1 MQGVTFQRVSVG
13 DVSLSVATAGPK
25 DGSPVV
31 LLHGFPESWYCWR
44 HQIPALV
51 EQGYRAIVPDLRGYG
66 GSDKPAGVKH
76 YGIDSLADDVAGLL
90 DAFDI
95 GSAPVVGHDWGGAIT
110 WHFGHRH
117 PDRATRLCVMN
128 CPHPVAM
135 QNVLW
140 KSHAQRMKSWYIFV
154 FQLPWLPERMLSAN
168 DYSRAWAAMAKTT
181 TQKNAFTE
189 EDRAHYLEAWRA
201 PGAMSAM
208 INYYRA
214 SLRVPPEP
222 WKARHIPA
230 PFLLIWGTA
239 DHALGEELIEPSMAY
254 AEDGRV
260 FRIPGVSHWVN
271 IDAPHRVNGALL
283 QWLDGQEPH

>member
-1 MQGVTFQRVSVG
+1 
-13 DVSLSVATAGPK
+13 
-25 DGSPVV
+25 
-31 LLHGFPESWYCWR
+31 
-44 HQIPALV
+44 
-51 EQGYRAIVPDLRGYG
+51 
-66 GSDKPAGVKH
+66 
-76 YGIDSLADDVAGLL
+76 
-90 DAFDI
+90 
-95 GSAPVVGHDWGGAIT
+95 
-110 WHFGHRH
+110 
-117 PDRATRLCVMN
+117 
-128 CPHPVAM
+128 M

-222 WKARHIPA
+222 WKASHIPC
-230 PFLLIWGTA
+230 LLYTSPSPR
-239 DHALGEELIEPSMAY
+239 DVEESRMPSSA
-254 AEDGRV
+254 
-260 FRIPGVSHWVN
+260 
-271 IDAPHRVNGALL
+271 
-283 QWLDGQEPH
+283 